1 MATSKRMQSRGAW
14 LAWLLVGLVAGPA
27 AASPA
32 RDTLRATEALIARVA
47 PHVPALT
54 RAAEEAATRV
64 VAGGELY
71 LAGADQAFI
80 AEAAGRAGGLMM
92 VRHLPAAD
100 RLTAA
105 DVVLIAPV
113 PGHAADTELC
123 QAAQR
128 AGALVIAFGAP
139 PTFPADH
146 PLPGVADPNDPP
158 LPTPQSL
165 RRSRSAVFS
174 YITELWVWTGEFV
187 AACTR
192 RGKMPT
198 MWQSISVP
206 GGIARNEPLQ
216 PLKFDERFQVAPIR
230 AGVLGRAYLKELALR
245 LRRLRE
251 RELRRLQQAARLVRA
266 ARRDGKTVH
275 LWIRG
280 HLPPLI
286 IGGPQD
292 PAGFRLLPYE
302 LPADPGIAAG
312 DVVVFVGYV
321 GADPPLV
328 AAAANAGAKAIWFA
342 APDPSLTD
350 ARRRG
355 GLVIDQQWR
364 VGDCLVPV
372 PGYDVSILPPSAV
385 TQLACYWALVDE
397 AADSPR

>member
-1 MATSKRMQSRGAW
+1 MADSLRSVCRWHAR
-14 LAWLLVGLVAGPA
+14 LNVA
-27 AASPA
+27 AAA
-32 RDTLRATEALIARVA
+32 RRSARARPGRERPPERERRETGGRQGAAARMWGQHGNKQADAVERCLA
-47 PHVPALT
+47 RLAAGRPGRRASGGQPGPGHPPGNGGADRAGRRVPALT

-174 YITELWVWTGEFV
+174 ITELWVWTRFV

-198 MWQSISVP
+198 CGRHPP

-216 PLKFDERFQVAPIR
+216 PLKFDER
-230 AGVLGRAYLKELALR
+230 LG
-245 LRRLRE
+245 
-251 RELRRLQQAARLVRA
+251 
-266 ARRDGKTVH
+266 G
-275 LWIRG
+275 
-280 HLPPLI
+280 
-286 IGGPQD
+286 
-292 PAGFRLLPYE
+292 
-302 LPADPGIAAG
+302 
-312 DVVVFVGYV
+312 
-321 GADPPLV
+321 
-328 AAAANAGAKAIWFA
+328 
-342 APDPSLTD
+342 
-350 ARRRG
+350 
-355 GLVIDQQWR
+355 
-364 VGDCLVPV
+364 
-372 PGYDVSILPPSAV
+372 
-385 TQLACYWALVDE
+385 
-397 AADSPR
+397 